1 MARSAGRGC
10 AVSSGGC
17 GPHIFLG
24 IALEPIAL
32 WAEGKLSPANVRPTG
47 YLAVAIDS
55 SRGHSVTNASDIL
68 IERLIAWGVDTV
80 FGLPGDGINGVFEA
94 LRKNQEKIRFIHV
107 RHEEAAA
114 FMACAYAKF
123 TGRIGVCI
131 ATSGPGGIH
140 LLNGLYDAKMDQA
153 PVLAITGMQHSDL
166 IGTFT
171 QQDVALDRLFMD
183 VAVYDERVMSG
194 AHMESVADLAIRSA
208 LSQRG
213 VAHITIPVDVQVQ
226 EVKKGRSERNPIH
239 HTSAVPAYFHESPSR
254 VELEHA
260 ADILNRGKK
269 IAILAGQ
276 GALHATEELEETAEL
291 LGAPV
296 VKALLGKAAVPDD
309 SPYTTGG
316 IGLLGTEPSQDALE
330 GCDTLLMVGTSFPYI
345 EFLPEPGSVKCV
357 QIELDPQRISL
368 RYPADVGLV
377 GDAKSCLRAL
387 RPLLQTHE
395 KSFLEKAQQ
404 SKAEW
409 QKLMEERGTRP
420 DKPMKPQVVGWELG
434 KRIPANAI
442 VTSDSGTITT
452 WWARFVPALRGQM
465 HSCSGNLA
473 TMACG
478 LPYAI
483 GAAVAYPDRPV
494 FCIIGDGGLSML
506 LGELITVA
514 AYKLNIKILV
524 IKNNTLGQIKWEQMV
539 FLGNPE
545 YACDLY
551 PADFVAIA
559 RGAGIDAVHIEDP
572 ASCGAQLDGVVSRRE
587 PVLIEAVVDQ
597 FTPPMPAKVKASQA
611 MKLGE
616 ALVRGEPNRSKIVIT
631 NTHDKIRELV

>member
-1 MARSAGRGC
+1 M
-10 AVSSGGC
+10 
-17 GPHIFLG
+17 P
-24 IALEPIAL
+24 
-32 WAEGKLSPANVRPTG
+32 
-47 YLAVAIDS
+47 
-55 SRGHSVTNASDIL
+55 NASDVL
-68 IERLIAWGVDTV
+68 VERLLAWDVDTI

-94 LRKNQEKIRFIHV
+94 LRKQQDKIRFIHV

-123 TGRIGVCI
+123 TGRLGVCI

-140 LLNGLYDAKMDQA
+140 LLNGLYDAKMDHA
-153 PVLAITGMQHSDL
+153 PVLAITGLQHSDL

-171 QQDVALDRLFMD
+171 QQDVALDKLFID
-183 VAVYDERVMSG
+183 VAVYNERVMNG
-194 AHMESVADLAIRSA
+194 AHMEGVADLAIRSS
-208 LSQRG
+208 LTQRG
-213 VAHITIPVDVQVQ
+213 VSHITIPVDVQT
-226 EVKKGRSERNPIH
+226 EEIKKGRSPRNPVH
-239 HTSAVPAYFHESPSR
+239 HTSAVPAYDAHLPAH
-254 VELEHA
+254 VDLEHA

-276 GALHATEELEETAEL
+276 GALHATDELEEIAEV
-291 LGAPV
+291 LGAPII
-296 VKALLGKAAVPDD
+296 KALLGKAAVPDD

-316 IGLLGTEPSQDALE
+316 IGLLGTEPSQDAIE
-330 GCDTLLMVGTSFPYI
+330 GCDTLFMIGTSFPYV

-357 QIELDPQRISL
+357 QIDIDPQRISL
-368 RYPADVGLV
+368 RHPADVALV
-377 GDAKSCLRAL
+377 GDTKTCLRAL
-387 RPLLQTHE
+387 SPLLKPHD
-395 KSFLEKAQQ
+395 KRFLEKAQKG
-404 SKAEW
+404 KAEW
-409 QKLMEERGTRP
+409 QKLMQERGTRD

-452 WWARFVPALRGQM
+452 WWARYVPALRGQK

-483 GAAVAYPDRPV
+483 AAAVAYPDRPV
-494 FCIIGDGGLSML
+494 YCIIGDGGLSML

-514 AYKLNIKILV
+514 AYKLNVKIVV

-551 PADFVAIA
+551 PADFVTIA
-559 RGAGIDAVHIEDP
+559 RGCGIDGVKIEDP
-572 ASCGAQLDGVVSRRE
+572 ADCGRQLDALSR
-587 PVLIEAVVDQ
+587 PGPMLVEAVVDQ

-611 MKLGE
+611 AKFAE
-616 ALVRGEPNRSKIVIT
+616 ALIKGEPNRSRIALT
-631 NTHDKIRELV
+631 SLHDSVRELV